1 MSNNIETAGNYDSS
15 LLYNTKPETMIRLQ
29 NIEKVYRT
37 DTVETQALNNIS
49 LNIAKGEFLSI
60 MGPSG
65 CGKSTLLNIMGLL
78 DAPSKGNIQIDQEPT
93 QKLSDKQLAHFR
105 NKKLGFIFQSYHLIN
120 DLRVLDNVELP
131 LLYRKS
137 TGKDRKQMAAEALE
151 KVGLSNRMK
160 HFPTQLSG
168 GQKQRVAIARAIV
181 GRPEIILADEPTGNL
196 DSAMGN
202 EIMDIL
208 LQLNETDGTTIV
220 MVTHDEN
227 MARKT
232 HRLVRLFDGTQ
243 VE

>member
-1 MSNNIETAGNYDSS
+1 
-15 LLYNTKPETMIRLQ
+15 MIRLQ

-37 DTVETQALNNIS
+37 STVETLALSSIN
-49 LNIAKGEFLSI
+49 LDVARGEFLSI

-78 DAPSKGNIQIDQEPT
+78 DAPSKGHIKIDD
-93 QKLSDKQLAHFR
+93 QKTDHLSDKALAQFR

-120 DLRVLDNVELP
+120 DLPVLDNVELP
-131 LLYRKS
+131 LLYRS
-137 TGKDRKQMAAEALE
+137 TTAKERRMLATEALE
-151 KVGLSNRMK
+151 KVGLANRVK

-202 EIMDIL
+202 EILDIL
-208 LQLNETDGTTIV
+208 LQLNQRDGTTIV

-227 MARKT
+227 MAHKT
-232 HRLVRLFDGTQ
+232 HRLVRLFDGSQ
-243 VE
+243 VQ